1 MPSFVSGFPLKLYAA
16 SGQPLGLTN
25 FTGVGLYEK
34 MVVDPMHSAAKER
47 VVMMDAT
54 EIFIHLNSSMIK
66 VQTSLLISSCKKQLT
81 EPYYESCYSACIG
94 SIGGGR

>member
-1 MPSFVSGFPLKLYAA
+1 MASFVSGLSLKLYTGA
-16 SGQPLGLTN
+16 GQPLGLTN

-54 EIFIHLNSSMIK
+54 EIFIDIISSMLK
-66 VQTSLLISSCKKQLT
+66 VQTSLLISSCKKHL
-81 EPYYESCYSACIG
+81 S
-94 SIGGGR
+94 

>member
-16 SGQPLGLTN
+16 SGQPLGPKN

-34 MVVDPMHSAAKER
+34 IAVDPMHSTAKEKM
-47 VVMMDAT
+47 VNFVAT
-54 EIFIHLNSSMIK
+54 EIFIQVNSGMIK
-66 VQTSLLISSCKKQLT
+66 VQTSLLISSCKKHLT
-81 EPYYESCYSACIG
+81 EPYYESRYSACIG